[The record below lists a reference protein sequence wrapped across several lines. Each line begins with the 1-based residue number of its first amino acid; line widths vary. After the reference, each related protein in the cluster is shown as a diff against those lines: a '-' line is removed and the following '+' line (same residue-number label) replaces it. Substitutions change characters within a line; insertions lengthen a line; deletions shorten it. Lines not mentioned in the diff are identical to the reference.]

1 MPQAGINDE
10 REDFSGNLTPRQ
22 DTVGERVG
30 NEEVLSGDNVSQEDT
45 QISNVQSPT
54 KESPEAELQK
64 AAVNEDLLREVVEQA
79 LEDNLL
85 AMNAITI
92 KNKFPKSYNACKD
105 YMIVKS
111 QFPPDEETMIGV
123 LLYTPRN
130 LLYDFFDQKKLF
142 INIHGSDTRWKYSWE
157 ANESSDPFTSRVF
170 AEHNG
175 FMEGFERLE
184 KLI

>member
-10 REDFSGNLTPRQ
+10 REDFSKDVTSGQTN
-22 DTVGERVG
+22 VGERTPSAEISSRDG
-30 NEEVLSGDNVSQEDT
+30 VST
-45 QISNVQSPT
+45 QISDVQSST
-54 KESPEAELQK
+54 EEIAEVELQK

-85 AMNAITI
+85 ALNAVTI

-105 YMIVKS
+105 YMIQKS

-157 ANESSDPFTSRVF
+157 ANESSDPFTSRVL